1 MLFEMGR
8 TFQNT
13 LPCVS
18 SVSLQNTGIRP
29 LSIRRRIPGW
39 DLKKLEYCF
48 GLYVR
53 PVIGHTPRKLPVSG
67 VPVPQSPVSSHI
79 KLCYFIIY
87 CLFFQEKSSCL
98 YVELFNFF
106 SLFFVNFAQKQP
118 FFWILRAFASVF
130 LRFFGFVNKLF
141 TILSYNLP
149 EISVYLR
156 DFYEESVNKT

>member
-1 MLFEMGR
+1 MGR
-8 TFQNT
+8 TSQNT

-79 KLCYFIIY
+79 KPCYFIIY
-87 CLFFQEKSSCL
+87 CLFFQEKFYCSN
-98 YVELFNFF
+98 VELFNIF
-106 SLFFVNFAQKQP
+106 SMFFVNFAQKSP
-118 FFWILRAFASVF
+118 IFSISSILKSVF

-156 DFYEESVNKT
+156 IFYEESCNET